1 MQKRETK
8 TMAEI
13 LKLKTSQA
21 ALVAN
26 NTHAGNISLSTVVRV
41 YNSHTAYS
49 NVTVQTASNNASTA
63 GDAEVKGLISVGPAE
78 SVLLK
83 KDPTDEVWGS
93 AATLLAAGVSVE
105 G

>member
-1 MQKRETK
+1 
-8 TMAEI
+8 MAEI

-49 NVTVQTASNNASTA
+49 NVTIQTASNNASTA
-63 GDAEVKGLISVGPAE
+63 GDAEVKGLISVGAGE

-83 KDPTDEVWGS
+83 KDPTDEVWGT

>member
-1 MQKRETK
+1 
-8 TMAEI
+8 MAEI

-21 ALVAN
+21 ALCAN

-41 YNSHTAYS
+41 FNSHTAYS
-49 NVTVQTASNNASTA
+49 NVTIQTASNNASTA
-63 GDAEVKGLISVGPAE
+63 GDAEVKGLISVGAGE

-83 KDPTDEVWGS
+83 KDPTDEVWGT

>member
-1 MQKRETK
+1 
-8 TMAEI
+8 MAEI

-26 NTHAGNISLSTVVRV
+26 NTHEGNISLSTVVRV

-49 NVTVQTASNNASTA
+49 NVTVQTASNNASTV

-83 KDPTDEVWGS
+83 KDPTDEVWGT
-93 AATLLAAGVSVE
+93 AVTLLAAGVSVE

>member
-1 MQKRETK
+1 
-8 TMAEI
+8 MAEI

-41 YNSHTAYS
+41 YNSHSAYS

-63 GDAEVKGLISVGPAE
+63 GDAEVKGLISDGPAE

-83 KDPTDEVWGS
+83 KDPTDEVWGT
-93 AATLLAAGVSVE
+93 AVTLLAAGVSVE

>member
-1 MQKRETK
+1 
-8 TMAEI
+8 MAEI
-13 LKLKTSQA
+13 IKVKGSQA
-21 ALVAN
+21 ALCAN
-26 NTHAGNISLSTVVRV
+26 NSHASNFSNATCVRV

-83 KDPTDEVWGS
+83 KDPTDEVWGT

>member
-1 MQKRETK
+1 MR

-41 YNSHTAYS
+41 YNSHSAYS

-83 KDPTDEVWGS
+83 KDPTDEVWGT
-93 AATLLAAGVSVE
+93 AVTLLAAGVSVE

>member
-1 MQKRETK
+1 
-8 TMAEI
+8 MAEI

-21 ALVAN
+21 ALCAN

-49 NVTVQTASNNASTA
+49 NVTVQTASANSTVST
-63 GDAEVKGLISVGPAE
+63 DAVVVGMISVGPAE
-78 SVLLK
+78 AVLLK
-83 KDPTDEVWGS
+83 KDPTDEVWGT

>member
-1 MQKRETK
+1 
-8 TMAEI
+8 MAEI

-63 GDAEVKGLISVGPAE
+63 GDAVVKGMISVAPAE

-83 KDPTDEVWGS
+83 KDPTDEVFGS
-93 AATLLAAGVSVE
+93 AATLLAAAVSVE

>member
-1 MQKRETK
+1 
-8 TMAEI
+8 MAEI

-41 YNSHTAYS
+41 YNSHSAYS

-83 KDPTDEVWGS
+83 KDPTDEVWGT
-93 AATLLAAGVSVE
+93 AVTLLAAGVSVD

>member
-1 MQKRETK
+1 
-8 TMAEI
+8 MAEI

-41 YNSHTAYS
+41 FNSHTAYS
-49 NVTVQTASNNASTA
+49 NVTIQTASNNASTA
-63 GDAEVKGLISVGPAE
+63 GDAEVKGLISVGAGE

-83 KDPTDEVWGS
+83 KDPTDEVWGT